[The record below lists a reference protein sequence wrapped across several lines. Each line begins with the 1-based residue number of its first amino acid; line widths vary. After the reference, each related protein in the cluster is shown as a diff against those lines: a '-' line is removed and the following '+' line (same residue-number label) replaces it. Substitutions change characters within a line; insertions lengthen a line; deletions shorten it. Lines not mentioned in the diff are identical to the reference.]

1 VHVLLTPARGY
12 RWGMLQAGL
21 KPDHALDRC
30 YHNGVF
36 KLKSKFAFG
45 ISKSDGKQPD
55 PGPVKPVFNSV
66 RTVFLD
72 RDGILN
78 EKMPEGLYVSRWIDF
93 QVLPGV
99 PEALRQLNEAG
110 LLVIVVTN
118 QRGIAQGLYA
128 AEDVD
133 AIHASFRKLLAG
145 WGARVDAFFICPHEI
160 GKCDC
165 RKPLPGLFH
174 QAVAK
179 YPNIKVADSVMIG
192 DSLSDIEFGKQL
204 GMKTI
209 LVEGNPQYRAPGAE
223 EAAKL
228 ADLRVASLTEATD
241 QIVGLKA

>member
-1 VHVLLTPARGY
+1 MPCPAG
-12 RWGMLQAGL
+12 
-21 KPDHALDRC
+21 C
-30 YHNGVF
+30 YHNRVF
-36 KLKSKFAFG
+36 KFKSKFAFG
-45 ISKSDGKQPD
+45 AGKSDGNQPD
-55 PGPVKPVFNSV
+55 PGPAKPVFNGV

-72 RDGILN
+72 RDGIVN

-99 PEALRQLNEAG
+99 PEALRRLNEAG

-118 QRGIAQGLYA
+118 QRGIAQGLYS

-160 GKCDC
+160 GKCNC
-165 RKPLPGLFH
+165 RKPLPGLFD

-179 YPNIKVADSVMIG
+179 YPIIKAAESVMIG
-192 DSLSDIEFGKQL
+192 DSLSDIEFGKRL

-209 LVEGNPQYRAPGAE
+209 LVEGGPQHRAPGAE
-223 EAAKL
+223 EAARL
-228 ADLRVASLTEATD
+228 ADLRVASLTQAVDELL
-241 QIVGLKA
+241 GLKA